1 MDPVLSVSYA
11 TIAAFFEATEG
22 NFRNAVYVSCHCHY
36 TKEPDARTFCSFPA
50 MTADRSYCR
59 LRMRKAFW
67 ELW

>member
-22 NFRNAVYVSCHCHY
+22 NFRNAVYPV
-36 TKEPDARTFCSFPA
+36 TAIIQRNPDARTFCSFPA